1 MMKQKKETKKGK
13 MFSNN
18 NRPKHAKKNYTLS
31 LSEEEIER
39 EISTIF
45 DYCNTYVPRN
55 IQLNLVT
62 DGLVKPSHV
71 IVEEKTEG
79 ILIRRLEI

>member
-1 MMKQKKETKKGK
+1 MMKQKKEAKKGK

-18 NRPKHAKKNYTLS
+18 NRPKHAKKSYTLS
-31 LSEEEIER
+31 LSEEEIEK

-45 DYCNTYVPRN
+45 DYCNTYVLRN

-62 DGLVKPSHV
+62 DGLEKPAHIV
-71 IVEEKTEG
+71 VEEKPEG
-79 ILIRRLEI
+79 ILIRRA